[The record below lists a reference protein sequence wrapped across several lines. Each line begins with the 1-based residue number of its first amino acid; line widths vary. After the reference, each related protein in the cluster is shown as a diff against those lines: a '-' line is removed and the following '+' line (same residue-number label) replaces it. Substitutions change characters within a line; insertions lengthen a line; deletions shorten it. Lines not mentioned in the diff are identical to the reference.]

1 MIEAVLAVAFG
12 VLVGVFTG
20 ILPGIHPNTVLF
32 SFLPLYFIYRPEFI
46 PFMAFISGLSV
57 SHTLHDFLPALFLK
71 SPEAESAL
79 SSLPGIDMVNEG
91 LGRKAFILT
100 LIGGLSSTIIFII
113 ALPVLFIVLKSF
125 YPLIESVMGF
135 VLIFFLLFI
144 VLESRSRI
152 YSVIIVSLSGS
163 LGLLVLNSGIKQQF
177 ILMPVFGGLFAAPA
191 LTYSLYTGFEIP
203 RQKNLFSISAE
214 RLMDGTSGF
223 LSGLLAGLVPG
234 IGAAVST
241 TFLTPLM
248 EDSRE
253 SFLTGLGGVNTS
265 DMLVSFLALYLIG
278 RPRSGSS
285 VVLQMISEVRTAEV
299 FFLIGCSI
307 LAAGLGGFTALKVL
321 YPFIRIVRSIEF
333 RFIGVS
339 IIFLLLVTVTVTTG
353 FYGLLVFFTSG
364 CIGFIALLTECRAS
378 CMAVLI
384 VPTLLFFS
392 GSFI

>member
-12 VLVGVFTG
+12 VLIGVLTG

-32 SFLPLYFIYRPEFI
+32 SFLPLYFIYQPDFI
-46 PFMAFISGLSV
+46 SFMAFISGLSV

-79 SSLPGIDMVNEG
+79 SSLPGIEMVNEG

-113 ALPVLFIVLKSF
+113 LLPVLFIVLSTL
-125 YPLIESVMGF
+125 YPFLEPVMALILV
-135 VLIFFLLFI
+135 FFLLFI
-144 VLESRSRI
+144 VLESKSRPYAVLI
-152 YSVIIVSLSGS
+152 VILSGY
-163 LGLLVLNSGIKQQF
+163 LGLLVLNAGIKQQF
-177 ILMPVFGGLFAAPA
+177 ILMPVFAGLFAAPA
-191 LTYSLYTGFEIP
+191 VTYSMSTGFEIP
-203 RQKNLFSISAE
+203 DQNSSFGISIE
-214 RLMDGTSGF
+214 RLSDGGAGF
-223 LSGLLAGLVPG
+223 LSGLLAGLIPG

-248 EDSRE
+248 EDNRE

-285 VVLQMISEVRTAEV
+285 LVLQMISEVRTAEI

-307 LAAGLGGFTALKVL
+307 LASGLAGFTALKVL
-321 YPFIRIVRSIEF
+321 DPFIKIVKSFEF
-333 RFIGVS
+333 RFIGIL
-339 IIFLLLVTVTVTTG
+339 IILLLLVTVTATTQ
-353 FYGLLVFFTSG
+353 FYGLLVFFTSAF
-364 CIGFIALLTECRAS
+364 IGFIALLTECRAG

-384 VPTLLFFS
+384 VPALTFFS